1 MLAVLV
7 AVGMAQKVT
16 TVLAAGTVDDAGGKS
31 SEETFLLGPPYP
43 GGPVVVQAR
52 FELRDI
58 NEINEETESF
68 EFAGVLTLKWRDPRQ
83 AFDPDTVGALEKVF
97 QGHYQFNEISTGWF
111 PQVVLVNESGL
122 FQTSGVVLRVLAD
135 GASTLV
141 QTVNAAAEAQLD
153 LRRFPFDGQRLE
165 AAFEVLGF
173 RQDEVRLE
181 VDTAGDP
188 SPPTVQIPQW
198 SVREVSMTSGERI
211 SQGTGPQDSIST
223 FVVRVDIQR
232 KPFFMIRLVV
242 LPLVVIV
249 LLSFSVFWM
258 DRSSLGDRISVSFIG
273 ILTGVAYQFVVS
285 DTLPRI
291 SYMTWIHG
299 FLNFSF
305 FTMCA
310 TVVVNLVVGEK
321 DKRGAHAQGD
331 RIDRRCRWIFPLGY
345 FGILLAITLATFMF
359 F

>member
-1 MLAVLV
+1 MLAVL
-7 AVGMAQKVT
+7 AAAGMMQT
-16 TVLAAGTVDDAGGKS
+16 LAAGTVDDAGGKS

-58 NEINEETESF
+58 NEINEEAESF
-68 EFAGVLTLKWRDPRQ
+68 EFTGVLTLKWRDPRQ

-111 PQVVLVNESGL
+111 PQVVLINESGL

-153 LRRFPFDGQRLE
+153 MRRFPFDGQRLE

-211 SQGTGPQDSIST
+211 AQGAGPQDSSST

-232 KPFFMIRLVV
+232 NPFFMARLIVA
-242 LPLVVIV
+242 PLFLIV

-258 DRSSLGDRISVSFIG
+258 ERSSLGDRISVSFIG
-273 ILTGVAYQFVVS
+273 ILTAVAYQLLVS

-291 SYMTWIHG
+291 SYVTWIHG
-299 FLNFSF
+299 FLFISF
-305 FTMCA
+305 LMMCA
-310 TVVVNLVVGEK
+310 TVVLNLVVGWQ
-321 DKRGAHAQGD
+321 DKLGRHAAGD
-331 RIDRRCRWIFPLGY
+331 QIDHRCRWIFPLSY
-345 FGILLAITLATFMF
+345 AGIMLVFSLAMFLAF
-359 F
+359 